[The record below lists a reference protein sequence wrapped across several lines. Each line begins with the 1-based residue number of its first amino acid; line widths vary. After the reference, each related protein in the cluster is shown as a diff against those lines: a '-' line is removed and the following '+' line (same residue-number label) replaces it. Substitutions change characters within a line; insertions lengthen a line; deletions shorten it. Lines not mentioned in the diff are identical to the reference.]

1 MHSLTLLSARSNELL
16 TGVPTLEQIG
26 LATPNSDLFAVL
38 SIAIGGATL
47 AATAR
52 TLVSLQSG
60 NMSVRDFRRYAQ
72 FFGLDAERIAEAEAR
87 KRKAAGDFTTKDNAS
102 AIADAKAEGT
112 LADSVFAA
120 SAVDAASTDSAPSAA
135 PEVPY
140 VRKSAE
146 QLELEY
152 AKNVEMR
159 NGRWAMLGF
168 ANLILVEAATGH
180 GLVAQLEAYAKFAGL
195 LGANS
200 GF

>member
-1 MHSLTLLSARSNELL
+1 MVLSLTLLSARSNELL
-16 TGVPTLEQIG
+16 TGMPTLEQIG
-26 LATPNSDLFAVL
+26 IMTPNSDLFAVL
-38 SIAIGGATL
+38 SVAIGGATL

-60 NMSVRDFRRYAQ
+60 DMSVRDFRRYAQ

-87 KRKAAGDFTTKDNAS
+87 KR
-102 AIADAKAEGT
+102 T

-120 SAVDAASTDSAPSAA
+120 SAADATSSMESASSAA
-135 PEVPY
+135 TEVPY

-152 AKNVEMR
+152 AKDVEMR

-168 ANLILVEAATGH
+168 ASLILIEAATGN
-180 GLVAQLEAYAKFAGL
+180 GLVGQLETYAKFVGL